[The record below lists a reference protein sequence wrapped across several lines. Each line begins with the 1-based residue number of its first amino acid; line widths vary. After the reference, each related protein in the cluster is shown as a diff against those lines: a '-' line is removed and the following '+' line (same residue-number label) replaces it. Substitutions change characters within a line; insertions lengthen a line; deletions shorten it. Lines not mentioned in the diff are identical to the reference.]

1 MATYRAIAATTQAIM
16 DLLRNSWQEGL
27 INVPNPRF
35 EVFRTTDFSEA
46 MSAGVSLFLY
56 QVKINSVQR
65 TIPRRPGLQGQLQ
78 RPELALDLHMM
89 LTPWAQGASVEQEI
103 LGWMMRTLEDNPV
116 ISGGALPDDV
126 FLEGETIEIIK
137 DELILEELFR
147 IWDVLPT
154 NFQISVPY
162 LARVVRIQSLLDTQG
177 EGVVLTRDLRF
188 GKGDDR

>member
-1 MATYRAIAATTQAIM
+1 MS
-16 DLLRNSWQEGL
+16 LLRNSWQEGL
-27 INVPNPRF
+27 IDVANPRF
-35 EVFRTTDFSEA
+35 EVFRTTDFSES

-56 QVKINSVQR
+56 QVKINTVQR
-65 TIPRRPGLQGQLQ
+65 HIPPRPGPLGDRR

-89 LTPWAQGASVEQEI
+89 LTPWAQGASIEQEI

-116 ISGGALPDDV
+116 ISGGALPDDI
-126 FLEGETIEIIK
+126 FEEGESIEIIK

-162 LARVVRIQSLLDTQG
+162 LARVVRIQSLLDQPTDS
-177 EGVVLTRDLRF
+177 VVLTRDLRF
-188 GKGDDR
+188 GREG